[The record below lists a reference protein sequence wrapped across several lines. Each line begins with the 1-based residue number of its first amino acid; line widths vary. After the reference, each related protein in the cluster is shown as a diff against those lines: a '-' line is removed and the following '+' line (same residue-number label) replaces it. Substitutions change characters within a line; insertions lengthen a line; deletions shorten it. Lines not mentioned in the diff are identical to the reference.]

1 MGEATFQ
8 IKLSQPGAKLPP
20 NYGPFNNYPPTQRLL
35 NKTKKMFGLMK
46 PQKQDNDIWGKSEN
60 LETVVQNSQKGDING
75 LSANV
80 QCSTLL
86 SYISLLSGLWNI
98 TKEVSKPA
106 WLRNK
111 MKKGLRGKSKWQL
124 TYKVQWA
131 IRSCCWTFKT
141 WIGQLCFNGFAPLW
155 VQINL
160 WWGTF
165 VELLASPINYDLQ
178 PSWRCSRAIYIELSH
193 CLSYLW

>member
-1 MGEATFQ
+1 
-8 IKLSQPGAKLPP
+8 
-20 NYGPFNNYPPTQRLL
+20 
-35 NKTKKMFGLMK
+35 MK

-60 LETVVQNSQKGDING
+60 LETVVQNSLKRDING

-111 MKKGLRGKSKWQL
+111 MKKGLCGKSKWQL

-141 WIGQLCFNGFAPLW
+141 WIGQLCFNGFAPLYCESKSICDGAHLLNFW
-155 VQINL
+155 PPQLTMTFNRHDAVHVQFILSSHIVCLIYGKFLYICNNV
-160 WWGTF
+160 F
-165 VELLASPINYDLQ
+165 VLNGHLKTIYM
-178 PSWRCSRAIYIELSH
+178 WRVSVKHNFL
-193 CLSYLW
+193 